1 MGRAFEFRKERKM
14 KRWGHMA
21 RVFTKLGKEITIAV
35 KQGGPDVV
43 GNPRLR
49 ALIAEARSESM
60 PKENIERAIKKA
72 TEKNAGD
79 FKEVVFEGYGPH
91 GIAYLVETATDNNTR
106 TVANVRSYF
115 TKCGGSLGTSG
126 SVAFMFDHK
135 CVFRIKED
143 PAKPFDI
150 EELELELI
158 DYGADEVFKQEV
170 EDEDENVTV
179 EVCIYGDYTAY
190 GALQKYIEENGYE
203 LLSGGFER
211 IPNVDLKEVTPEQ
224 RTTLEKLTNLL
235 EDDEDVTNVYTTL
248 KPTEEE

>member
-35 KQGGPDVV
+35 KNGGPDVT

-49 ALIAEARSESM
+49 ALIAEAKSEQM

-72 TEKNAGD
+72 TDKSLGD
-79 FKEVVFEGYGPH
+79 FNELVYEGYGPF

-115 TKCGGSLGTSG
+115 TKCGGSLGTNG
-126 SVAFMFDHK
+126 SVSFMFDHK
-135 CVFRIKED
+135 CVFRIKEAEGLD
-143 PAKPFDI
+143 L

-158 DYGADEVFKQEV
+158 DYGAEEVFEEV
-170 EDEDENVTV
+170 EVDEDDNETKT
-179 EVCIYGDYTAY
+179 VCIYGSYESY

-203 LLSGGFER
+203 LISGGFER

-224 RTTLEKLTNLL
+224 RATLEKLIDLL
-235 EDDEDVTNVYTTL
+235 EEDEDVTHVYTTM
-248 KPTEEE
+248 KPAEE